1 MNTALW
7 IIQILLGVAFAGAG
21 VMKATTSRDQ
31 LIEKGM
37 GYVEE
42 ISPNSVK
49 AIGVLELLAGIGL
62 VLPPAVNI
70 MPTLTAIA
78 ATGLVITMVGAA
90 ATHVRRKEYM
100 PSLLVNGVLGG
111 LALLVA
117 IGRFGAYA
125 F

>member
-21 VMKATTSRDQ
+21 FMKVTTPRDQ

-37 GYVEE
+37 AYVEDL
-42 ISPNSVK
+42 SPNGVK

-70 MPTLTAIA
+70 VPILAAVA
-78 ATGLVITMVGAA
+78 ATGLVFTMIGAA

-100 PSLLVNGVLGG
+100 PSLVVNGVLGG

-117 IGRFGAYA
+117 IGRFGTYA
-125 F
+125 L